1 MNATYESLEGRAEG
15 DLYRVIESLVKKNP
29 WSWQS
34 VCAVLGLAGGV
45 IAPFLGAAS
54 DVISWFV
61 GSAAVNSYLHASS
74 IVFCALTIPLIV
86 LGAYSLDLLEAKTS
100 RLSPAHKPL
109 RTKPTLP
116 TAHRPA
122 AVRKRSPPP

>member
-15 DLYRVIESLVKKNP
+15 DLYQVIESLVQKNP

-74 IVFCALTIPLIV
+74 IVFCALTIPLLV
-86 LGAYSLDLLEAKTS
+86 LGAYSLDLLEAKTAS
-100 RLSPAHKPL
+100 LSPAHEPL
-109 RTKPTLP
+109 RIKPTPP
-116 TAHRPA
+116 TAHRPTA
-122 AVRKRSPPP
+122 GQKRWPPP